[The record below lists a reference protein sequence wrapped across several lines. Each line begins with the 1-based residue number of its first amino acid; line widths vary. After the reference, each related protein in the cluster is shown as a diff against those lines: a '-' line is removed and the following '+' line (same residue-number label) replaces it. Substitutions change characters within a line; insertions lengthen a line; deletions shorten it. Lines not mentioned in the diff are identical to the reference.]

1 MKDINKR
8 IQNLEKL
15 YGSSGAEFSHL
26 SDDELEKL
34 IREKSEALGYR
45 LAKEG
50 EVVEVPEIER
60 SLLCAEVTKLNDE
73 QLKEIV
79 EYKLAREGYVP
90 DENRE
95 ENYQCL

>member
-1 MKDINKR
+1 MKNLDKR
-8 IQNLEKL
+8 LLNLEKF
-15 YGSSGAEFSHL
+15 YGSTSKFSHL

-34 IREKSEALGYR
+34 FREKTEDFGYR
-45 LAKEG
+45 PAKEG
-50 EVVEVPEIER
+50 EVVEVPEIDR
-60 SLLCAEVTKLNDE
+60 SLLCADVTKLNDE

>member
-1 MKDINKR
+1 MKGIYKR

-15 YGSSGAEFSHL
+15 YGSSESEFSHL
-26 SDDELEKL
+26 SDEELKEL
-34 IREKSEALGYR
+34 IRKKSEAFGYR

-50 EVVEVPEIER
+50 EVVEVPEIDR
-60 SLLCAEVTKLNDE
+60 SLLRAEVTKLNDE

-79 EYKLAREGYVP
+79 KYRLAEDGYVP